1 MFASIEESPF
11 QYIPLPQNA
20 RSYNEIYMDLKNCR
34 QKQKICVR
42 DKFARQRPHVEIS
55 PHLRFFLHVIG
66 SLSKRCKTHG
76 EFVVLINNI
85 AAWEF

>member
-42 DKFARQRPHVEIS
+42 DKFARQRPHVWRSRRI
-55 PHLRFFLHVIG
+55 LDFFV
-66 SLSKRCKTHG
+66 CNWQ
-76 EFVVLINNI
+76 FV
-85 AAWEF
+85 